1 MSIKKSKSRDAK
13 MSALKGVIE
22 IRNLSKSFVVDNDE
36 LKILN
41 NINVTFSSGE
51 FISIIGSSGCG
62 KTTLLRIMLGLESDY
77 EGQALVDGE
86 PIAGPGLNRG
96 IVFQD
101 HRLLPWLT
109 VKENIAFGLDKLGRK
124 EKELVVAEH
133 LKLVGL
139 NGFERAYPSQLSGG
153 MAQRVAIARALAN
166 RPEILLLDE
175 PLGALDA
182 LTRMHMQKELERIWQ
197 LEKITMI
204 MVTHDVDEAIYLSDK
219 VVIMSSRPGVIKKI
233 IEIPFARPR
242 DRASSEFIHIKAQIL
257 KEFHL
262 GTEYPFAYAI

>member
-1 MSIKKSKSRDAK
+1 MSVKKGTLEIK
-13 MSALKGVIE
+13 
-22 IRNLSKSFVVDNDE
+22 NLSKSFVVDNNP
-36 LKILN
+36 LQILN
-41 NINVTFSSGE
+41 NINITFPSGA
-51 FISIIGSSGCG
+51 FVSIVGSSGCG
-62 KTTLLRIMLGLESDY
+62 KTTLLRIMLGLENHY
-77 EGQALVDGE
+77 EGEALMDGE
-86 PIAGPGLNRG
+86 QIVGPGTNRG

-109 VKENIAFGLDKLGRK
+109 VGENVAFGLDKLDRK
-124 EKELVVAEH
+124 LRKLLVDEH

-139 NGFERAYPSQLSGG
+139 NGFESAYPSQLSGG

-166 RPEILLLDE
+166 KPEILFLDE

-182 LTRMHMQKELERIWQ
+182 LTRMYMQQELERIWL
-197 LEKITMI
+197 LEKITMV
-204 MVTHDVDEAIYLSDK
+204 MVTHDVEEAIYLSDK

-233 IEIPFARPR
+233 IDIPSSRPR
-242 DRASSEFIHIKAQIL
+242 DRASSEFMQIKAEIL